1 MRSQNEVIAHNMKV
15 LRDLRGLGQQELADG
30 VRVSRRTIARI
41 EAGQIGDPGFTQVK
55 RLAAYLGVSVDLF
68 TEEPLSLVSVPVP
81 ARLDGLLKGA
91 RAPQMLDALVK
102 AATSHDR
109 AEISESRER
118 VATQSTLREPG

>member
-1 MRSQNEVIAHNMKV
+1 MESQNQVIAHNMRV

-68 TEEPLSLVSVPVP
+68 TETPLTLVSIPVP
-81 ARLDGLLKGA
+81 RGVEKALTGTEAPRL
-91 RAPQMLDALVK
+91 LDALVD
-102 AATSHDR
+102 AADKYREEAASVGVRNPSQR
-109 AEISESRER
+109 A
-118 VATQSTLREPG
+118 LD